1 MPLNF
6 SMTIRKSLILTLS
19 VAALTFV
26 ACNKAA
32 EVSETAMLPIPK
44 DAALA
49 LIGQYT
55 GSLVGQLTTSLEEN
69 GPAKS
74 VGICAES
81 APEIGREL
89 SQGEYS
95 IRRVGSRVRN
105 QKNNAPTDA
114 ERRAMET
121 LTIDA
126 PFFQGEVDGHPV
138 FMKGVFIPGPL
149 CLKCHGTAE
158 EIPAEVKAVLAERY
172 PEDQAVGHAI
182 GDLRGAVIIERN

>member
-1 MPLNF
+1 MPSYL
-6 SMTIRKSLILTLS
+6 SMTLRTSFAFAAALLTL
-19 VAALTFV
+19 AA
-26 ACNKAA
+26 CSKPA
-32 EVSETAMLPIPK
+32 EVSETASLPIPE

-81 APEIGREL
+81 APELSREL
-89 SQGEYS
+89 STGEYS

-105 QKNNAPTDA
+105 LKDNAPTEE
-114 ERRAMET
+114 ERRVMET
-121 LTIDA
+121 LTPESPI
-126 PFFQGEVDGHPV
+126 FRGEVDGHPV
-138 FMKGVFIPGPL
+138 FMKGVFIPGAL
-149 CLKCHGTAE
+149 CLSCHGSEE
-158 EIPAEVKAVLAERY
+158 EIPADVKAVLAERY
-172 PEDQAVGHAI
+172 PDDTAVGHAI